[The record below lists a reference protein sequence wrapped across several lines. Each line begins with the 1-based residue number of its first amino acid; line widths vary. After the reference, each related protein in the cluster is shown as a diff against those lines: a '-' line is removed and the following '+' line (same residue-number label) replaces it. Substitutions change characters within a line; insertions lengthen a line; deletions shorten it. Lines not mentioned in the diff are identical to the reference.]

1 MLKLNRG
8 PIETLCLFD
17 KESYSAYVLIK
28 EYFNSIEHLV
38 FVTNMV
44 NIGKKTV
51 EDLQKADEKEHD
63 LHLLM
68 PGAISTLDRQSKLYC
83 PGAVEDWEED
93 TPLPV
98 IKEAI
103 CAYFNYKL

>member
-1 MLKLNRG
+1 MLKLYKS

-17 KESYSAYVLIK
+17 GETRVAYALIK
-28 EYFNSIEHLV
+28 EYFNSIQHLI
-38 FVTNMV
+38 FTTNMV
-44 NIGKKTV
+44 NIGKKTID
-51 EDLQKADEKEHD
+51 DLKEADKKERN
-63 LHLLM
+63 LHLEM
-68 PGAISTLDRQSKLYC
+68 PGAIATINRQSKLYC

-93 TPLPV
+93 TPMCV

>member
-1 MLKLNRG
+1 MLKLNKG

-17 KESYSAYVLIK
+17 NESRNAYALIK

-51 EDLQKADEKEHD
+51 EDLQEADKHERN
-63 LHLLM
+63 LHLEM
-68 PGAISTLDRQSKLYC
+68 PGAIATLDRQSKLYC
-83 PGAVEDWEED
+83 SGAVEDWEED
-93 TPLPV
+93 TPMCV

>member
-1 MLKLNRG
+1 MLKLNKN

-17 KESYSAYVLIK
+17 SESTAAFALIK
-28 EYFNSIEHLV
+28 EYFNSIQHLI
-38 FVTNMV
+38 FTTNMV

-51 EDLQKADEKEHD
+51 DDLKEADKKERN
-63 LHLLM
+63 LHLEM
-68 PGAISTLDRQSKLYC
+68 PGAIATINRQSNLYC
-83 PGAVEDWEED
+83 PGAVEDWEPD
-93 TPLPV
+93 TPMCV